1 MAKKSRRSNFTS
13 EQIQK
18 NQDKLFGKDKK
29 RVLPTYEQNRDNL
42 RGNNKDDKK
51 STNKTSS
58 KFIKYKVKMYRRG
71 TPGAKKAEAA
81 EAARKRLGSKNYMS
95 KENIAKRNKRL
106 KINK

>member
-1 MAKKSRRSNFTS
+1 
-13 EQIQK
+13 
-18 NQDKLFGKDKK
+18 
-29 RVLPTYEQNRDNL
+29 
-42 RGNNKDDKK
+42 
-51 STNKTSS
+51 
-58 KFIKYKVKMYRRG
+58 MYRRG